1 MAAKNHY
8 NVLGES
14 RIRTGLWSYKDTVQT
29 VVTAEVLA
37 GVTGGA
43 ITGAGAIA
51 GAGAAGSPGVGLG
64 LSCAGGVATAQ
75 MAGSHLLSLGISAAG
90 GVSSVG
96 AIGAPSMALELSP
109 VSIPS
114 AQAWGLPLV
123 QVFAGIAIL
132 SPAGIPSAESWG
144 RPLVAFPVGI
154 VTARIA
160 PPAHAVIVGPLALS
174 AGLAEPGRL
183 TFVGDPR
190 ARVSVPVPI
199 IPLRINHA

>member
-1 MAAKNHY
+1 MATKNPY
-8 NVLGES
+8 NVLGEA

-51 GAGAAGSPGVGLG
+51 GVGAAGSPGVGLG
-64 LSCAGGVATAQ
+64 LAGAGGVATAQ
-75 MAGSHLLSLGISAAG
+75 MAGSPLLSLGISAAG

-96 AIGAPSMALELSP
+96 AIGVPSLALQLSP
-109 VSIPS
+109 VGILS
-114 AQAWGLPLV
+114 AQA
-123 QVFAGIAIL
+123 
-132 SPAGIPSAESWG
+132 WG

-160 PPAHAVIVGPLALS
+160 APAHAVIVGPLALS